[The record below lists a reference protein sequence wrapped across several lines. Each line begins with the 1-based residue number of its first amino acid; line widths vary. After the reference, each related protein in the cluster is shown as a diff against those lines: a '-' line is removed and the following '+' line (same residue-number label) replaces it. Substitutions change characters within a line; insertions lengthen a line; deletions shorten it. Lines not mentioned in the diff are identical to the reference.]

1 MTRLPELR
9 YVSEFLA
16 SCIVAALLG
25 TVIGMLID
33 DQVRIVWP
41 L

>member
-1 MTRLPELR
+1 MTRLRELR
-9 YVSEFLA
+9 YVSEFLV

-25 TVIGMLID
+25 TLLGMLLD
-33 DQVRIVWP
+33 DQIRIVWP